1 MARQHQCLTHANL
14 LQINALSGRSLL
26 EEAPKGKSY
35 PASEE
40 IIKQIRFKGKCNI
53 ADKVGVPEGTLTGE
67 MVKFLVE
74 IF

>member
-53 ADKVGVPEGTLTGE
+53 DKVGVTEDTLTGE
-67 MVKFLVE
+67 MVKFLIE